1 MFKYGGNCRGVVILI
16 AMESTENNNPTDEE
30 EWNSLKLAFNPLLN
44 TTIEEITLRVDQK
57 FSLETELEK
66 KGYLEVHESARREVS
81 SFFAT
86 SKENVFSVKSWRTKL
101 NTCKFNCEQS
111 KSFFE
116 NGSLTLA
123 STCLKALDL
132 DIKNFLS
139 DLKSPTTPLVKG
151 IIHKLD
157 YLFHNFRIC

>member
-1 MFKYGGNCRGVVILI
+1 MAGNCRGVVILI

-30 EWNSLKLAFNPLLN
+30 EWNSLKLAFYPLIN
-44 TTIEEITLRVDQK
+44 TTIEEISLRIDQN
-57 FSLETELEK
+57 FGSQNELK
-66 KGYLEVHESARREVS
+66 KKYLKARESARREVS
-81 SFFAT
+81 LFFAT
-86 SKENVFSVKSWRTKL
+86 SKEYVFSVMSWRSEL
-101 NTCKFNCEQS
+101 DICKINYEKS
-111 KSFFE
+111 ESFFE
-116 NGSLTLA
+116 NGSLSEAVAFLT
-123 STCLKALDL
+123 ALDF